1 MLFLSLMINVCLT
14 GLLLNRPG
22 TCCRAY
28 WTVITYEVYYEQQL
42 KNTPGIT
49 GLYNLIALIDN
60 YVWHLDVDLSFP
72 NIEDDIKGLAVR

>member
-1 MLFLSLMINVCLT
+1 MSSI
-14 GLLLNRPG
+14 LNRNKK
-22 TCCRAY
+22 
-28 WTVITYEVYYEQQL
+28 VFSYEQQL

-49 GLYNLIALIDN
+49 GLYNLIVLIDN